1 MLGNK
6 ITLLNGEQGLVIS
19 ESTGNLIAISNGN
32 LYLLSTNRNEQLI
45 YSFNQ
50 SDIPKES
57 VKVESKEMTEEEKEI
72 QRKADYNRKRLL
84 RETNAKRASE

>member
-6 ITLLNGEQGLVIS
+6 ITLLNGEQALVIS

-45 YSFNQ
+45 YSFN
-50 SDIPKES
+50 
-57 VKVESKEMTEEEKEI
+57 
-72 QRKADYNRKRLL
+72 
-84 RETNAKRASE
+84 